1 MIWILQLLLATLA
14 IALAMSPVASSGSR
28 VSRIEE
34 TNVNDKG
41 VQQAMDFVLKFYN
54 DKSDDLY
61 ASQVVRVIHAK
72 RQIVAGILY
81 YLKIELGRT
90 TCTKSQS
97 DLSDCPFSEPPNL
110 QKKDVCDFQVH
121 SIPLEQKFSVVNYSC
136 HSA

>member
-72 RQIVAGILY
+72 RQV
-81 YLKIELGRT
+81 
-90 TCTKSQS
+90 
-97 DLSDCPFSEPPNL
+97 
-110 QKKDVCDFQVH
+110 
-121 SIPLEQKFSVVNYSC
+121 
-136 HSA
+136 